1 MTTATAGKLTEG
13 FCEHCG
19 SGPECVVCRRG
30 CSSAVKPW
38 RAVRPDTGA
47 AVLFARSAREAFG
60 RAEVHYALRGLPL
73 RVEALTADG
82 WEAVGEV
89 GGDHARGGA
98 LVAPETLGGA
108 DAAPVPAGTKAT

>member
-1 MTTATAGKLTEG
+1 MATGTAEKL
-13 FCEHCG
+13 FCEWC
-19 SGPECVVCRRG
+19 SDASECIVCDRG
-30 CSSAVKPW
+30 QIRLAPAVQPW

-89 GGDHARGGA
+89 G
-98 LVAPETLGGA
+98 A
-108 DAAPVPAGTKAT
+108 DAEQ